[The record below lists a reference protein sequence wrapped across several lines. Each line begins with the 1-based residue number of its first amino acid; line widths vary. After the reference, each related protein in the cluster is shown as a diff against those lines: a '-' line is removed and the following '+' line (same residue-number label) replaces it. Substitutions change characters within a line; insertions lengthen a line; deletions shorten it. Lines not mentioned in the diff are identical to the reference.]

1 MAQMEIDFPEDM
13 LNGLLD
19 VDAEDLCKQ
28 MIDSA
33 APIMEE
39 SMKKEMR
46 SVIQHSGDSELVD
59 SVKTSK
65 AKRAKNGAII
75 AFTGPKG
82 NSKNYYYRNGKKDRK
97 IPVSNVLK
105 AIWLNYGRV
114 GQPARPFLTKAV
126 NNAHQKVM
134 EKMQQ
139 TYDQLT
145 GGRHGSE

>member
-46 SVIQHSGDSELVD
+46 AVIQHSGDSELVD

-65 AKRAKNGAII
+65 AKKAKNGAII

-82 NSKNYYYRNGKKDRK
+82 NSKNYYYRNGKKGRR
-97 IPVSNVLK
+97 IQVSNVLK

>member
-19 VDAEDLCKQ
+19 VDADDLCKQ

-65 AKRAKNGAII
+65 AKKAKNGAII

-82 NSKNYYYRNGKKDRK
+82 NSKNYYYRNGKKDRR
-97 IPVSNVLK
+97 IQVSNVLK

-139 TYDQLT
+139 TYDQLM

>member
-33 APIMEE
+33 VPIMEE

-46 SVIQHSGDSELVD
+46 SVIKHSGDSELVD

-75 AFTGPKG
+75 AFTSPKG
-82 NSKNYYYRNGKKDRK
+82 NSKNYYYRNGKKDRR
-97 IPVSNVLK
+97 IQVSNVLK

-139 TYDQLT
+139 TYDQLM

>member
-65 AKRAKNGAII
+65 AKKAKNGAII

-82 NSKNYYYRNGKKDRK
+82 NSKNYYYRNGKKGRR
-97 IPVSNVLK
+97 IQVSNVLK

-139 TYDQLT
+139 TYDQLM

>member
-65 AKRAKNGAII
+65 AKKAKNGAII

-82 NSKNYYYRNGKKDRK
+82 NSKNYYYRNGKKDRR
-97 IPVSNVLK
+97 IQVSNVLK

-114 GQPARPFLTKAV
+114 GQPARPFLTKSV
-126 NNAHQKVM
+126 NNALQKVM

-139 TYDQLT
+139 TYDQLM

>member
-1 MAQMEIDFPEDM
+1 MAKMEIDFPEDM
-13 LNGLLD
+13 LSGIFNAD
-19 VDAEDLCKQ
+19 TEELCKK
-28 MIDSA
+28 IVDSA

-46 SVIQHSGDSELVD
+46 SVIKHSGDSELVD

-139 TYDQLT
+139 TYDQLK

>member
-33 APIMEE
+33 APIMEK

-65 AKRAKNGAII
+65 AKKAKNGAII

-82 NSKNYYYRNGKKDRK
+82 NSKNYYYRNGKKDRR
-97 IPVSNVLK
+97 IQVSNVLK

-139 TYDQLT
+139 TYDQLM

>member
-82 NSKNYYYRNGKKDRK
+82 NSKNYYYRNGKKDRR
-97 IPVSNVLK
+97 IQVSNVLK

-139 TYDQLT
+139 TYDQLM

>member
-65 AKRAKNGAII
+65 AKKAKNGEII

-82 NSKNYYYRNGKKDRK
+82 NSKNYYYRNGKKGRR
-97 IPVSNVLK
+97 IQVSNVLK

-126 NNAHQKVM
+126 NNAYQKVM

>member
-65 AKRAKNGAII
+65 AKKAKNGAII

-82 NSKNYYYRNGKKDRK
+82 NSKNYYYRNGKKDRR
-97 IPVSNVLK
+97 IQVSNVLK

-126 NNAHQKVM
+126 NNGHQNVM

-139 TYDQLT
+139 TYDQLM

>member
-65 AKRAKNGAII
+65 AKKAKNGAII

-82 NSKNYYYRNGKKDRK
+82 NSKNYYYRNGKKDRR
-97 IPVSNVLK
+97 IQVSNVLK

-114 GQPARPFLTKAV
+114 EQPARPFLTKAV

-139 TYDQLT
+139 TYDQLM

>member
-65 AKRAKNGAII
+65 AKKAKNGAII

-82 NSKNYYYRNGKKDRK
+82 NSKNYYYRNGKKDRR
-97 IPVSNVLK
+97 IQVSNVLK

-139 TYDQLT
+139 T
-145 GGRHGSE
+145 RKIPIR

>member
-13 LNGLLD
+13 MNGLLD

-65 AKRAKNGAII
+65 AKKAKNGAII

-82 NSKNYYYRNGKKDRK
+82 NSKNYYYRNGKKGRK

>member
-1 MAQMEIDFPEDM
+1 MAQMEIDVPEDM

-65 AKRAKNGAII
+65 AKKAKNGAII

-82 NSKNYYYRNGKKDRK
+82 NSKNYYYRNGKKDRR
-97 IPVSNVLK
+97 IQVSNVLK

-139 TYDQLT
+139 TYDQLM

>member
-19 VDAEDLCKQ
+19 ADAEDLCKQ

-46 SVIQHSGDSELVD
+46 SVIQHSGDSDLVD

-65 AKRAKNGAII
+65 AKKAKNGAII

-82 NSKNYYYRNGKKDRK
+82 NSKNHYYRNGKRDRK
-97 IPVSNVLK
+97 IPVNNVLK

>member
-13 LNGLLD
+13 LSGIFNAD
-19 VDAEDLCKQ
+19 TEELCKK
-28 MIDSA
+28 IVDSA

-46 SVIQHSGDSELVD
+46 SVIKHSGDSELVD

-75 AFTGPKG
+75 AFAGPKG

-139 TYDQLT
+139 TYDQLK

>member
-65 AKRAKNGAII
+65 AKKAKNGAII

-82 NSKNYYYRNGKKDRK
+82 NSKNYYYRNGKKGKR
-97 IPVSNVLK
+97 IQVSNVLK

>member
-65 AKRAKNGAII
+65 AKKAKNVAII

-82 NSKNYYYRNGKKDRK
+82 NSKNYYYRNGKKGRR
-97 IPVSNVLK
+97 IQVSNVLK

>member
-65 AKRAKNGAII
+65 AKKAKNGAII

-82 NSKNYYYRNGKKDRK
+82 NSKNYYYRNGKKDRR
-97 IPVSNVLK
+97 IQVSNVLK
-105 AIWLNYGRV
+105 AIWLNNGRV

-139 TYDQLT
+139 TYDQLM

>member
-33 APIMEE
+33 AQIMEE

-65 AKRAKNGAII
+65 AKKAKNGAII

-82 NSKNYYYRNGKKDRK
+82 NSKNYYYRNGKKDRR
-97 IPVSNVLK
+97 IQVSNVLK

-139 TYDQLT
+139 TYDQLM

>member
-65 AKRAKNGAII
+65 AKKAKNGAII
-75 AFTGPKG
+75 AFIGPKG
-82 NSKNYYYRNGKKDRK
+82 NSKNYYYRNGKKGRK

>member
-46 SVIQHSGDSELVD
+46 SVIQHSGDRK
-59 SVKTSK
+59 SV
-65 AKRAKNGAII
+65 
-75 AFTGPKG
+75 
-82 NSKNYYYRNGKKDRK
+82 
-97 IPVSNVLK
+97 V
-105 AIWLNYGRV
+105 
-114 GQPARPFLTKAV
+114 
-126 NNAHQKVM
+126 
-134 EKMQQ
+134 
-139 TYDQLT
+139 
-145 GGRHGSE
+145 

>member
-13 LNGLLD
+13 LNGFLD

-33 APIMEE
+33 VPIMEE

-46 SVIQHSGDSELVD
+46 SVIKHSGDSELVD

-82 NSKNYYYRNGKKDRK
+82 NSKNYYYRNGKKGRK

>member
-65 AKRAKNGAII
+65 AKKAKNGAII

-139 TYDQLT
+139 TYDQLK

>member
-19 VDAEDLCKQ
+19 VEAVDLCKQ

-65 AKRAKNGAII
+65 AKKAKNGAII

-82 NSKNYYYRNGKKDRK
+82 NSKNYYYRNGKKDRR
-97 IPVSNVLK
+97 IQVSNVLK

-139 TYDQLT
+139 TYDQLM

>member
-75 AFTGPKG
+75 AFTSPKG
-82 NSKNYYYRNGKKDRK
+82 NSKNYYYRNGKKGRK

>member
-46 SVIQHSGDSELVD
+46 SVIQHSGDSELVA

-65 AKRAKNGAII
+65 AKKAKNGAII

-82 NSKNYYYRNGKKDRK
+82 NSKNYYYRNGKKGRR
-97 IPVSNVLK
+97 IQVSNVLK

>member
-65 AKRAKNGAII
+65 AKKAKNGAII

-82 NSKNYYYRNGKKDRK
+82 NSKNYYYRNGKKDRR
-97 IPVSNVLK
+97 IQVSNVLK

-139 TYDQLT
+139 PYDQLM

>member
-75 AFTGPKG
+75 AFTSPKG
-82 NSKNYYYRNGKKDRK
+82 NSKNYYYRNGKKGRK

-139 TYDQLT
+139 TYDQLM

>member
-65 AKRAKNGAII
+65 AKKAKNGAII
-75 AFTGPKG
+75 AFIGPKG
-82 NSKNYYYRNGKKDRK
+82 NSKNYYYRNGKKGRK

-139 TYDQLT
+139 TYDQLM

>member
-65 AKRAKNGAII
+65 AKKAKNGAII

-82 NSKNYYYRNGKKDRK
+82 NSKNYYYRNGKKGRR
-97 IPVSNVLK
+97 IQVSNVLK

-145 GGRHGSE
+145 GGRDGSE

>member
-65 AKRAKNGAII
+65 AKKAKNGAII

-82 NSKNYYYRNGKKDRK
+82 NSKNYYYRNGKKDRR
-97 IPVSNVLK
+97 IQVSNVLK
-105 AIWLNYGRV
+105 AIWLNYGSV

-139 TYDQLT
+139 TYDQLM

>member
-33 APIMEE
+33 AQIMEE

-46 SVIQHSGDSELVD
+46 SVIQHSGDSELVA

-65 AKRAKNGAII
+65 AKKAKNGAII

-82 NSKNYYYRNGKKDRK
+82 NSKNYYYRNGKKGRR
-97 IPVSNVLK
+97 IQVSNVLK

>member
-65 AKRAKNGAII
+65 AKKAKNGAII

-82 NSKNYYYRNGKKDRK
+82 NSKNYYYRNGKKDRR
-97 IPVSNVLK
+97 IQVSNVLK

-134 EKMQQ
+134 VKMQQ
-139 TYDQLT
+139 TYDQLM

>member
-33 APIMEE
+33 AQIMEE

-46 SVIQHSGDSELVD
+46 SVIQHSGDSELVA

-65 AKRAKNGAII
+65 AKKAKNGAII

-82 NSKNYYYRNGKKDRK
+82 NSKNYYYRNGKKGRR
-97 IPVSNVLK
+97 IQVSNVLK
-105 AIWLNYGRV
+105 TIWLNYGRV

>member
-1 MAQMEIDFPEDM
+1 MAQMEINFPEDM
-13 LNGLLD
+13 LNGLLNA
-19 VDAEDLCKQ
+19 DAEDLCKQ

-82 NSKNYYYRNGKKDRK
+82 NSENYYYRNGKKGRK
-97 IPVSNVLK
+97 ISVSNVLK

>member
-65 AKRAKNGAII
+65 AKKAKNGAII

-82 NSKNYYYRNGKKDRK
+82 NSKNYYYRNGKKDRR
-97 IPVSNVLK
+97 IQVSNVLK
-105 AIWLNYGRV
+105 AIWLNYDRV

-139 TYDQLT
+139 TYDQLM